1 MNRFVV
7 ALTILLPLV
16 FAGGYCEIAA
26 QQDAVD
32 ADVVLQKAT
41 LHDGTGQP
49 GNVGD
54 IAIKGDRIVAIG
66 TFKVKGKPRVL
77 NCEGLIISPGYIDLH
92 THSDYPLQKAP
103 TNANYNYQS
112 QGVTTVVTG
121 NCGAGPVDVA
131 KYFKTLETV
140 GIGTNVIHQVPHNDV
155 RKKVMGNVNGA
166 RTGKELKELEDIV
179 GKGMLDGAWGLAAGI
194 L

>member
-1 MNRFVV
+1 MYRIAF
-7 ALTILLPLV
+7 LLPFLAV
-16 FAGGYCEIAA
+16 LLQWQTVTDVSA
-26 QQDAVD
+26 QEPAVD
-32 ADVVLQKAT
+32 ADVVLQGAT
-41 LHDGTGQP
+41 LHDGSGKP
-49 GNVGD
+49 GVVGD
-54 IAIKGDRIVAIG
+54 IAIKGDRIVAMG
-66 TFKVKGKPRVL
+66 KFKIAGKPRIL
-77 NCEGLIISPGYIDLH
+77 NCEGLVISPGFIDLH
-92 THSDYPLQKAP
+92 THSDYPLQKKP
-103 TNANYNYQS
+103 TNANYNYQT

-140 GIGTNVIHQVPHNDV
+140 GIGTNVLHQVPHNDV
-155 RKKVMGNVNGA
+155 RREVMGNVNGA